1 MTHGSVVNAVRI
13 ENVHKSFGALRAVA
27 GVSITVP
34 QGVICGFLGPNGAG
48 KTTLIRMVMDIIRP
62 DSGHITLLGNV
73 APGHAKD
80 RVGYLPEERGL
91 YKKMTVR
98 QILIYLGLLK
108 NMRRSAV
115 NAAVTA
121 GLDRL
126 GLANWI
132 DRRVEE
138 LSKGMQQKVQFLAAT
153 INDPELVILDEPFAG
168 LDPINL
174 DVIKSLMI
182 EMRANGRTVV
192 FSTHMMEQAE
202 RLCDV
207 LILVNKGVVVFDGV
221 LDQLQAR
228 FPSNSVVIETDDGA
242 EFVAALPE
250 VFSVERQNDRAL
262 LITLRDGADSQTLL
276 RREGQDLPEHRRPS
290 AGLAGRRI
298 RGGIRRQGHHRAA

>member
-1 MTHGSVVNAVRI
+1 MNAVRI

-98 QILIYLGLLK
+98 QILTYLGQLK
-108 NMRRSAV
+108 NMRRTAV

-221 LDQLQAR
+221 LDQLQAQ
-228 FPSNSVVIETDDGA
+228 FPSNSVMVETDDGA
-242 EFVAALPE
+242 EFVAE

-262 LITLRDGADSQTLL
+262 LVTLRDGADSQTLL
-276 RREGQDLPEHRRPS
+276 RKLAAQMRLSRFEVRKPS
-290 AGLAGRRI
+290 LHEIFVRLVGTADE
-298 RGGIRRQGHHRAA
+298 

>member
-1 MTHGSVVNAVRI
+1 MNAVRI

-98 QILIYLGLLK
+98 QILTYLGQLK
-108 NMRRSAV
+108 NMRRTAV

-221 LDQLQAR
+221 LDQLQAQ
-228 FPSNSVVIETDDGA
+228 FPSNSVMVETDDGA
-242 EFVAALPE
+242 EFVATFPE

-262 LITLRDGADSQTLL
+262 LVTLRDGADSQTLL
-276 RREGQDLPEHRRPS
+276 RKLAAQMRLSRFEVRKPS
-290 AGLAGRRI
+290 LHEIFVRLVGTADE
-298 RGGIRRQGHHRAA
+298 